1 MAKNKVQ
8 AATVIISRDIP
19 TKRVVKGIR
28 GLIVNYRCANAFIG
42 NGGIEDAHAMCGET
56 DECLIW
62 IWQDQDNGK
71 GPRTIVMSTGV
82 IGQRY

>member
-1 MAKNKVQ
+1 M
-8 AATVIISRDIP
+8 IISRDVL
-19 TKRVVKGIR
+19 TEKAVKGIR
-28 GLIVNYRCANAFIG
+28 GLIVNYRCANAFIV